1 MTSTEKLLVLLGFIA
16 MALVP
21 GCAQGPDT
29 LTPPAVTRSPYD
41 SSRGNVLFA
50 VAPLVNESGTTVFQP
65 DSVSDALVRSVSAV
79 EGINCLPLN
88 RTLAAMRGMG
98 MRELTSPNEVSAL
111 AEALG
116 VDGLIVGTVTA
127 YDPYDPP
134 TLGLS
139 LALHAGPIGHS
150 GSLNI
155 DELRGTI
162 TDPDA
167 PDKLRYVES
176 PIATMSEVYSA
187 RNHAVQMEMKRYA
200 EGRTEPSAPRGWR
213 MYQASMPLYTEFV
226 THAAVSALLDQERL
240 RLARARRPGSSR

>member
-1 MTSTEKLLVLLGFIA
+1 MTSTEKLLVLLGLIA
-16 MALVP
+16 MAFVP
-21 GCAQGPDT
+21 GCVQGPDS

-41 SSRGNVLFA
+41 SSRGDVLFA

-65 DSVSDALVRSVSAV
+65 DMVSDALVRSVSAV

-88 RTLAAMRGMG
+88 RTLVAMRGMG
-98 MRELTSPNEVSAL
+98 MRELTSPREVSAL
-111 AEALG
+111 ADALG

-139 LALHAGPIGHS
+139 LALHAGPIGFS
-150 GSLNI
+150 GSLNVE
-155 DELRGTI
+155 ELRGTI

-167 PDKLRYVES
+167 PDSLRYVES
-176 PIATMSEVYSA
+176 PIATTSEVFSA

-200 EGRTEPSAPRGWR
+200 EGRSEPSAPRGWR

-226 THAAVSALLDQERL
+226 THAAVSSLLDQERL